1 MGCTAGK
8 VCHTPPTVPAGHPQ
22 MEVGLRGL
30 WILSGKRNTSS
41 IASRNPDRGGCHE
54 AGRPG
59 LEAALDLVRR
69 QAAEILYVAK
79 LHRFSRRGLHHVG
92 ALLDEVDG
100 AGGRVIFVADG
111 LDTRHPAARK
121 TVATLAEQARA
132 EADAATWRLSQWHA
146 HNRRN
151 GRWKR
156 IRPYGYLVRD
166 GKLDPHPLEAP
177 IVRGMIDSF
186 LAGASLRGIA
196 MHLNAQG
203 IRPPRLV
210 FYEEAIA
217 KGYRAKRPVDRRV
230 HVVWTGENPP
240 TPRGA

>member
-1 MGCTAGK
+1 MRPNPKHPAAGTA
-8 VCHTPPTVPAGHPQ
+8 VIYI
-22 MEVGLRGL
+22 R
-30 WILSGKRNTSS
+30 LSGQPYGYDPFSPENQRTICQEHALRENVRILAEYQDLGTSG
-41 IASRNPDRGGCHE
+41 RKDE

-79 LHRFSRRGLHHVG
+79 LDRFSRRGLHHVG
-92 ALLDEVDG
+92 ALLDEVDR

-121 TVATLAEQARA
+121 AIATLAEQARA

-156 IRPYGYLVRD
+156 SGHTATWYVTASSTHIHSRR
-166 GKLDPHPLEAP
+166 
-177 IVRGMIDSF
+177 RSC
-186 LAGASLRGIA
+186 GAWSRA
-196 MHLNAQG
+196 SSPEPACVASPCTSM
-203 IRPPRLV
+203 PR
-210 FYEEAIA
+210 A
-217 KGYRAKRPVDRRV
+217 
-230 HVVWTGENPP
+230 
-240 TPRGA
+240 